1 MISTSPKEVC
11 FSLKKDEIFNDCN
24 YFNLKLVA
32 ILACSKSI
40 GSICCDPKSYD
51 KCCCLDEDGKIITV
65 RQATG
70 AIRGFRPHGSILT
83 EITEKMDCHGC
94 KVGFN
99 C

>member
-1 MISTSPKEVC
+1 MISISPKEVC
-11 FSLKKDEIFNDCN
+11 FSLKKMKFLTIVIILI
-24 YFNLKLVA
+24 LKLVS

-40 GSICCDPKSYD
+40 GSICCNPKGYD